1 MGNKGVEIKK
11 NITEL
16 FNKVSSGFDGS
27 GPRFFSYFG
36 QRLVEFSGVKEGDK
50 VLDVAAGKGA
60 SLFVAA
66 NKVGVN
72 GKVLGIDIAEGMV
85 KETNLQIEKRGIKNA
100 EIMVM
105 DAENLD
111 FSGKTFDHILCGFA
125 VFFFPDYKIAFNEFK
140 RVLKDGGSFSFTTFL
155 RKRDEKFMW
164 IGDLFDKYLPNRK
177 DELDEY
183 QEKDSP
189 EFDTEEGLRKIL
201 QEAGFE
207 NIEIICEEKKFIYKD
222 EQEWWDK
229 LWTQGSREALERI
242 PKDRLED
249 FRLEVFQKLSE
260 IKEEE
265 GIPAAM
271 SVLYARCQTLSK

>member
-1 MGNKGVEIKK
+1 MENKGTEIKK

-16 FNKVSSGFDGS
+16 FNKVSTSFDSS
-27 GPRFFSYFG
+27 GPRYFSYFG
-36 QRLVEFSGVKEGDK
+36 QRLVEFAGIKEGDK
-50 VLDVAAGKGA
+50 VLDVASGKGA
-60 SLFVAA
+60 SLFQASDR
-66 NKVGVN
+66 VGEK
-72 GKVLGIDIAEGMV
+72 GRVLGIDIAEGMV
-85 KETNLQIEKRGIKNA
+85 KETSLELERQGIKNA

-111 FSGKTFDHILCGFA
+111 LNSEAFDHILCGFG

-140 RVLKDGGSFSFTTFL
+140 RVLKDGGRFSFTTFL

-164 IGDLFDKYLPNRK
+164 MGDLFDKYLPDYK
-177 DELDEY
+177 DELSEY
-183 QEKDSP
+183 QKEDSP
-189 EFDTEEGLRKIL
+189 EFDTKEGLTKIL
-201 QEAGFE
+201 QECGFK
-207 NIEIICEEKKFIYKD
+207 NIEIISEEKKFIYKD

-265 GIPAAM
+265 GIITSKAILF
-271 SVLYARCQTLSK
+271 SRCER